1 MPFSSDAKPT
11 DAMRSFGDKVSVEP
25 VLPRVYDPH
34 GDALG
39 RTLYEAVNDP
49 DFEDEIDF
57 GDDDYED
64 DGYDDYDD
72 DYDDYDYDDDY
83 EDCADEEDDY
93 DY

>member
-1 MPFSSDAKPT
+1 MLFSSDAKPT

-25 VLPRVYDPH
+25 VLPQVYDPH

-39 RTLYEAVNDP
+39 RTLYEAVNDS

-64 DGYDDYDD
+64 DDYDDDDYDD
-72 DYDDYDYDDDY
+72 DDY
-83 EDCADEEDDY
+83 EDWDDEEDDY